1 MAYNWWVLLHL
12 VGVFGFLAAHGV
24 SMAAAFRL
32 RRERDPAK
40 VNELLQ
46 LSASSTRWFYV
57 SLGVLALGGI
67 AAGFAGHWWSQAWM
81 WFSIGVLVVV
91 MVLMYALAQPFYR
104 KVGVIARAKAGGS
117 EAVTDE
123 QFDALLRSRT
133 PDVVTLVGVLGLVA
147 LIYLML
153 FKPTFA
159 SSSPGTPIPVASGSG
174 SGTGSVLRE
183 TAGALSFGTVT
194 LRAPAD
200 TSFTIVFDN
209 QAPGVVH
216 NVAVY
221 RDASA
226 AESLFTGDL
235 ITGPKTVTYHV
246 SALPAGSYFFR
257 CDAHPQ
263 QMTGTLVVS

>member
-12 VGVFGFLAAHGV
+12 IGVFGFLAAHGV
-24 SMAAAFRL
+24 SMAAGFRL
-32 RRERDPAK
+32 RRERDPVK

-46 LSASSTRWFYV
+46 LSASSSRWFYV
-57 SLGVLALGGI
+57 SLGVLGLGGI
-67 AAGFAGHWWSQAWM
+67 AAGFAGHWWSQEWM
-81 WFSIGVLVVV
+81 CTAIGVLVVV
-91 MVLMYALAQPFYR
+91 MVFMYALARPFYR
-104 KVGVIARAKAGGS
+104 KVGLIARARAGGS
-117 EAVTDE
+117 QAVTDE

-147 LIYLML
+147 LVYLML

-159 SSSPGTPIPVASGSG
+159 STSPGTPIPVASGG

-183 TAGALSFGTVT
+183 TADALSFGTAT
-194 LRAPAD
+194 LRAPAG
-200 TSFTIVFDN
+200 TPFTIVFDN

-226 AESLFTGDL
+226 AEGLFTGDL

-246 SALPAGSYFFR
+246 PALPAGSYFFR
-257 CDAHPQ
+257 CDVHPQ

>member
-57 SLGVLALGGI
+57 SLGALTLGGT
-67 AAGFAGHWWSQAWM
+67 AAGFVGHWWSQAWI
-81 WFSIGVLVVV
+81 WISVGVLLVV
-91 MVLMYALAQPFYR
+91 MVLMYALARPFYR

-117 EAVTDE
+117 EAVTDGE
-123 QFDALLRSRT
+123 FDALLRSRT
-133 PDVVTLVGVLGLVA
+133 PDVVTLVGVLGLLA
-147 LIYLML
+147 ILYLML

-159 SSSPGTPIPVASGSG
+159 TSSLGTPIPVASGSG
-174 SGTGSVLRE
+174 SGAGSALRE
-183 TAGALSFGTVT
+183 TAGALSFGTTT
-194 LRAPAD
+194 LRAPAG
-200 TSFTIVFDN
+200 TPFTIVFDN

-226 AESLFTGDL
+226 TKALFTGEL
-235 ITGPKTVTYHV
+235 ITGPKIVTYHV

-257 CDAHPQ
+257 CDVHPQ
-263 QMTGTLVVS
+263 QMTGTLVVG